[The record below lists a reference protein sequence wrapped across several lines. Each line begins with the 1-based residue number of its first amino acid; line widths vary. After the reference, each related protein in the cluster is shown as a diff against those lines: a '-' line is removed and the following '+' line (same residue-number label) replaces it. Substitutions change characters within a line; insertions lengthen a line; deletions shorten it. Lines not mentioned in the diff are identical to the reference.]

1 MKSTSQK
8 KYIQDP
14 LHEPLAI
21 VGMNCYFPGVD
32 SNIEDVH
39 ALYEMLIQGLSPIQD
54 IPADRWDNENYYD
67 PDIEKADKIISRKGG
82 FLKNIQDFDAYF
94 FKLSSVEAKQ
104 IDPQHRLFL
113 EVAIRALNHANIRL
127 DSLSGSGTGVYCGIS
142 SQDYNQ
148 LNLKDNIQFNA
159 YTQIGVAGSAAA
171 GRLSHF
177 LNLKGPS
184 LAVDTA
190 CSSSM
195 SALYLAATALRT
207 QQCDMAIVG
216 GVHLNLCPENF
227 IGLSKAKMLSASGQ
241 CSSFDTQADGFVR
254 SEGCAVIVVKRLS
267 DAIKANDKIHAV
279 IKSIVMN
286 HNGDGASLAAPN
298 LKAQI
303 AMHQSALAQA
313 HINACDIDY
322 IEAHGTGTVVGD
334 TIEWNAIQHLHQG
347 QHTKDNPLIIGALKS
362 NLGHTIAVSGIAS
375 LMKVIGALQ
384 QQQIAPNLHY
394 ANQSQAID
402 SESIPAILPIKPI
415 SFLPRRDKARLV
427 QISNFGFTGV
437 NVSAIIEEAPEQVP
451 NTLSC
456 DNHTPQCF
464 VISAHSEASLK
475 QLIVK
480 YQRFLQDT
488 SASFRDICITLI
500 QCRDHDKFRCAVMAS
515 DLQTLRQKIASEDY
529 VVKKVTLQKTMTKL
543 AYDPDLIYEHYL
555 AGCNINLAAEDL
567 LYNKIDLPLY
577 CFDRQ
582 RYWHEPRVL
591 QQHDTP
597 RALDHEPDE
606 AIAII
611 GMSCRFPKANN
622 IEAYLSLLQNGESG
636 IADIPLD
643 RWDNAKYY
651 DANPDAPGRLYNKQM
666 GLLQN
671 IKNFDAEFFNISPR
685 EAKLMSP
692 QLRIL
697 LETSYHALEDANLS
711 LDSIK
716 ESNTGVFIG
725 CERNEYP
732 EVIKRE
738 GLTLEDLDIYYATGN
753 VQSALPGRIAYAFGF
768 HGPLQSIDTA
778 CSSSI
783 TAIHN
788 ACCAL
793 QAGDCDMALAGGVN
807 IILSP
812 LSNITLSKAKML
824 SPDSRCKT
832 FSEDADGY
840 ARSEGCGMIVLKR
853 LSRAIEDHDN
863 ILAVIKGSALNSDG
877 KSEGFTVPDGNAQEA
892 VIRRALAKANLT
904 PGDID
909 YIEAHGTGTPTAD
922 PVEMN
927 MLTRVFSEQHSQD
940 KPLYISSVK
949 TNIGH
954 CESASGVAGI
964 IKAVLSLQ
972 TQTLFKHL
980 NFKKLNP
987 AISLKNTMIPL
998 SNMPWSK
1005 ANDLRC
1011 VGINSFGFSGA
1022 NAHVVLQQAPS
1033 KQKMVRTLSEES
1045 LLVISAKKKE
1055 TLILLLASYQRYLS
1069 NTNDAF
1075 ADICYTAATCR
1086 NHFLYRVSIKAST
1099 AEEAALVIARN
1110 EYTIFSN
1117 KQGKADHI
1125 DDLITLKKAYEEG
1138 CKVNWLHFY
1147 QSLNIPFEKVK
1158 LPLYEFERTAY
1169 WFEKKHATSSIST
1182 SLLMTGFDKD
1192 SEPRALLQQDV
1203 VRSFPT
1209 QNKLSTWLR
1218 DYLSISDDKQ
1228 LTACKALLF
1237 EISQTIQE
1245 LPKTDHLDE
1254 DAGFFDIGFDSLM
1267 LTEMALILQEKLEPT
1282 LKISIH
1288 IAFDYPSIHQLA
1300 TYIQHELNK
1309 KLIDQPLIT
1318 KQSSAGED
1326 TDIAIIG
1333 MSCSFPKASDL
1344 AAFQQLLEQG
1354 LSGMRDIPLDRWDN
1368 RQYYDANPD
1377 APGKSYVN
1385 QLGLIDN
1392 IRDFDANFFG
1402 ISQREAMFMEPQQR
1416 IFLECC
1422 YLSVENANYP
1432 IEKLRGSATG
1442 VFAGVCTNEYYQQV
1456 EKSGFSNQELS
1467 MYSITGNVLNL
1478 IPGRVAYTFDLKGPS
1493 ISIDTACSSSL
1504 VAIHYAC
1511 QSLKN
1516 REIDFALAG
1525 GVNILLMPESNITL
1539 CKARALAPDG
1549 QCKTFDER
1557 ADGYA
1562 RSEGCGVL
1570 LLKRVEDAIRDD
1582 DNILAVIKASAV
1594 NNDGKSAGLTVPNGK
1609 SQEDVMRMA
1618 LGQTQLSPAD
1628 IGYIEAHG
1636 TGTPL
1641 GDPIEVHAIN
1651 RVYGNQR
1658 SLDNPLYIGTVK
1670 TNIGHL
1676 ESASG
1681 VAGLMK
1687 TVMSLQ
1693 HHKIYKHLN
1702 FRQLNP
1708 HINIQ
1713 DTRIA
1718 LESIDWT
1725 QDLKPQCAAVNAF
1738 GFSGTNAHAI
1748 LQAFHQKPSQRI
1760 PKPVKMQ
1767 LLVLSAKSKVS
1778 LDQLANRYQD
1788 YLKST
1793 VDDFGDICF
1802 TAATCRSHY
1811 AYRLALIAE
1820 TAASASQM
1828 LGAGEFALSCGPN
1841 SPVSLQHEA
1850 LFQPLMRDYLQGKS
1864 VDWSSHYHQVGE
1876 AYIKV
1881 ALPHYVFERKLFW
1894 PTVQKEKKPHRDNIH
1909 PLLGQMLSMPN
1920 HEYLFHHTL
1929 ELEHLRT
1936 IEQPALFNQMIF
1948 SASAII
1954 ESAFSAAK
1962 FIFNGD
1968 AFSIEKLN
1976 IPHFLFIKENQDI
1989 QFQVK
1994 PAETDRPRDVGVVDG
2009 SDALRYQINLFAKQG
2024 EIWRQFSAMKVQ
2036 ANPLATPLSVNIED
2050 LQSSAN
2056 SVLVQ
2061 WALSKKDH
2069 DHGYYFHPTLLE
2081 HVFQSCLSLL
2091 PANQT
2096 YLPYALTAMTL
2107 FQSVPRNLWAHITKR
2122 DMARVNEL
2130 CVDIQL
2136 YDSAG
2141 IALGNIEALSFK
2153 KVTHADRVSSDA
2165 TLQHLYLTQWHTLNT
2180 PVASSNS
2187 FPDLVVMTQDPL
2199 KAKMRL
2205 GDLPYQ
2211 LISDLNQLDTVVNK
2225 NILFLYEEG
2234 QFMDLFHTCQR
2245 LFSSYPARFILVTE
2259 QAYAIAPGDVVN
2271 PHQTMA
2277 SSFWKSF
2284 KNELANQ
2291 HNYLID
2297 IAPNSQ
2303 LTSALTVIFDENN
2316 TDNQFA
2322 LRHHLYVPRLEKKE
2336 LSHYSAKPAIEWNSQ
2351 ASYLI
2356 VGGTGAL
2363 AKILIQYLIDRNAK
2377 HIVLVSRS
2385 ECPEDIQHVIDSAA
2399 QQEVSI
2405 QHRVADASDA
2415 EQMKHVLDTIAE
2427 SPHRL
2432 KGVFHLAGIIQD
2444 GLIVNLSDESVQ
2456 QVLAAKMQTALIL
2469 HQLTKEIPLDLFVMF
2484 SSAASLLGGRGQ
2496 SNYAAANGFLDG
2508 LAHLRQQQGM
2518 CGLAINWGPFHSVG
2532 MAANLTAGM
2541 HEYGF
2546 ISLNPE
2552 SIQILDVL
2560 LETSVA
2566 QIAPCPIDWERYCKH
2581 GVNQSWLS
2589 GLVKKLPTK
2598 DQRLI
2603 AALKKHTRA
2612 ERINILRQVLCDIT
2626 TDVLAMDDLE
2636 KISAHDNLFSM
2647 GLDSLMSLE
2656 IRHRIHD
2663 KLQCDA
2669 LSIPIEYFI
2678 HEPSINKIAHYIEQ
2692 VLQSFYDESSTSTV
2706 PEYLLNQSI
2715 AVSDFQYL
2723 FWAINKLEYSANVGM
2738 QLRLRGP
2745 LNKDFVFQAFDF
2757 VVRQHHVFWLS
2768 FNKNIPIQT
2777 LNKQGQFHL
2786 IYQDIS
2792 SSDVMDTLDEAFHIN
2807 IGRMMPLTKQP
2818 LLRVYLYKINQEL
2831 HELHLVIPHL
2841 IVDTASCAIIWEQF
2855 KTSYEAL
2862 VLGNKLISTPEK
2874 YSFLN
2879 YVQLHHQHYEKNLK
2893 NKINFWKNYNKGF
2906 KNIYFGEGNHL
2917 PDASVYQKKHLF
2929 HYTIPSQLME
2939 PFIEWLQAK
2948 NINMSTGL
2956 IAACQMALSN
2966 ISGQKKIPMML
2977 IHSGREG
2984 SQYKSMVG
2992 LFAEYKRINLAY
3004 HEKDTLLDCICA
3016 IEDELLKTADYQQ
3029 CVLPIKTN
3037 GLNNASFSAVQL
3049 LTWVR
3054 TKFLLTKWFKQS
3066 KLNPRI
3072 IKAYLGLLGQMDRN
3086 KKMFFIKSK
3095 LNNIFHIN
3103 LALQKPDRLGVLI
3116 SITPSFFVKETQ
3128 TRSLRI
3134 ASLDYSFASHFGCLD
3149 KPIGNEVLWI
3159 YFTKNQYGEHIL
3171 SINGSLTSACK
3182 DEIALN
3188 FNTIIAGA
3196 IGAHANLTLM
3206 SHVALVGAD

>member
-8 KYIQDP
+8 NNIQDP
-14 LHEPLAI
+14 LNEPLAI
-21 VGMNCYFPGVD
+21 VGMNCQFPGIDSDVD
-32 SNIEDVH
+32 DVH
-39 ALYEMLIQGLSPIQD
+39 TLYEMLIKGISPIQD
-54 IPADRWDNENYYD
+54 IPADRWDIQKYYD
-67 PDIEKADKIISRKGG
+67 PDIEKADKIITRKGG
-82 FLKNIQDFDAYF
+82 FLKNIRDFDAYF

-104 IDPQHRLFL
+104 MDPQHRLFL

-148 LNLKDNIQFNA
+148 LNFKDNIQFNA

-195 SALYLAATALRT
+195 SALYLASTALRS
-207 QQCDMAIVG
+207 QQCDMVIVG

-267 DAIKANDKIHAV
+267 DAIKAQDKIHAV

-313 HINACDIDY
+313 HIDACDIDY

-347 QHTKDNPLIIGALKS
+347 QHSKDNPLIIGALKS
-362 NLGHTIAVSGIAS
+362 NLGHTIAVSGMAS

-384 QQQIAPNLHY
+384 HEQIAPNLHY
-394 ANQSQAID
+394 ANQSQSID

-415 SFLPRRDKARLV
+415 SFLQRRDKPRLI
-427 QISNFGFTGV
+427 QISNSGFTGV
-437 NVSAIIEEAPEQVP
+437 NVSAIIEEAPEQAP
-451 NTLSC
+451 HCLSF
-456 DNHTPQCF
+456 DNHMPQCF
-464 VISAHSEASLK
+464 VLSAHSEASLK
-475 QLIVK
+475 QLMVK

-488 SASFRDICITLI
+488 SASLRDICITLI
-500 QCRDHDKFRCAVMAS
+500 QCRDHDKFRCAVMAL
-515 DLQTLRQKIASEDY
+515 DLQTLRQKIASADY
-529 VVKKVTLQKTMTKL
+529 VVKKVTLQKTITKL
-543 AYDPDLIYEHYL
+543 AYDPNLIYEHYL
-555 AGCNINLAAEDL
+555 SGVNICLASEDL

-582 RYWHEPRVL
+582 PYWHEPRA
-591 QQHDTP
+591 QRRHDTNST
-597 RALDHEPDE
+597 LEHEPDE

-611 GMSCRFPKANN
+611 GMSCRFPKARNVD
-622 IEAYLSLLQNGESG
+622 AYLSLLKNGESG
-636 IADIPLD
+636 MTDIPLD

-651 DANPDAPGRLYNKQM
+651 DSNLDTPGRLYNKQM
-666 GLLQN
+666 GLLDN

-711 LDSIK
+711 LNSIK
-716 ESNTGVFIG
+716 DSNTGVFIG

-753 VQSALPGRIAYAFGF
+753 VQSALPGRVAYAFEF
-768 HGPLQSIDTA
+768 QGPLQTIDTA
-778 CSSSI
+778 CSSSM

-793 QAGDCDMALAGGVN
+793 QTGDCDMALAGGVN
-807 IILSP
+807 MILSP
-812 LSNITLSKAKML
+812 LSNISLSKAKML

-877 KSEGFTVPDGNAQEA
+877 KSEGFTVPDGNAQEV
-892 VIRRALAKANLT
+892 VIRRALAKANVT

-922 PVEMN
+922 PIEMN
-927 MLTRVFSEQHSQD
+927 MLSRVFGEQHSQD
-940 KPLYISSVK
+940 KPLYVSSVK

-954 CESASGVAGI
+954 CESASGVAGL

-987 AISLKNTMIPL
+987 AIVLKNTVIPL
-998 SNMPWSK
+998 SNMPWPK
-1005 ANDLRC
+1005 ADDLRC

-1022 NAHVVLQQAPS
+1022 NAHVVLQQAPN
-1033 KQKMVRTLSEES
+1033 KQKMVRTLPEES

-1055 TLILLLASYQRYLS
+1055 TLLLLLASYQRYLS

-1075 ADICYTAATCR
+1075 VDICYTAATCR
-1086 NHFLYRVSIKAST
+1086 NHFLFRVAIKART
-1099 AEEAALVIARN
+1099 AVEAAAAIAR
-1110 EYTIFSN
+1110 EDYTIFN
-1117 KQGKADHI
+1117 AKQGEYSHLPA
-1125 DDLITLKKAYEEG
+1125 LSTLQKAYEDG
-1138 CKVNWLHFY
+1138 CTVDWPNFY

-1158 LPLYEFERTAY
+1158 LPLYEFDRTAY
-1169 WFEKKHATSSIST
+1169 WFEQKHATHGVST
-1182 SLLMTGFDKD
+1182 SSLMTAFDND
-1192 SEPRALLQQDV
+1192 PEPQVLLQQDSA
-1203 VRSFPT
+1203 RSFLA
-1209 QNKLSTWLR
+1209 QNKLSSWLH

-1228 LTACKALLF
+1228 LNACKALLF

-1300 TYIQHELNK
+1300 TYIQSELNK
-1309 KLIDQPLIT
+1309 KHLHQALIT
-1318 KQSSAGED
+1318 EQSSSSED

-1344 AAFQQLLEQG
+1344 VAFQQLLEQG
-1354 LSGMRDIPLDRWDN
+1354 LNGMRDIPLDRWDN

-1402 ISQREAMFMEPQQR
+1402 ISQREAMCMEPQQR

-1432 IEKLRGSATG
+1432 IEKLRGSSTG
-1442 VFAGVCTNEYYQQV
+1442 VFAGVCTNEYYQQL

-1478 IPGRVAYTFDLKGPS
+1478 IPGRVAYIFDLKGPS

-1539 CKARALAPDG
+1539 SKAKALAPDG

-1570 LLKRVEDAIRDD
+1570 MLKRVKDAIRDN
-1582 DNILAVIKASAV
+1582 DNILAIIKASAV

-1618 LGQTQLSPAD
+1618 LAQTRLSPAD

-1658 SLDNPLYIGTVK
+1658 SVDNPLYIGTVK

-1687 TVMSLQ
+1687 TVMALQ

-1702 FRQLNP
+1702 FTQLNP

-1718 LESIDWT
+1718 LETLDWT
-1725 QDLKPQCAAVNAF
+1725 QDSKPKCAAVNAF
-1738 GFSGTNAHAI
+1738 GFSGTNAHVI
-1748 LQAFHQKPSQRI
+1748 LQSFHQKPSQRTI
-1760 PKPVKMQ
+1760 KPDKMA
-1767 LLVLSAKSKVS
+1767 LLVFSAKSKAS
-1778 LDQLANRYQD
+1778 LDQLANRYQA
-1788 YLKST
+1788 YLEST
-1793 VDDFGDICF
+1793 AHDFEDICY

-1811 AYRLALIAE
+1811 AYRLAIIAGN
-1820 TAASASQM
+1820 AASAGQM
-1828 LGAGEFALSCGPN
+1828 LGAGEFALSSGPN
-1841 SPVSLQHEA
+1841 PPVSLQHEA

-1864 VDWSSHYHQVGE
+1864 VDWSSYYHQEGKV
-1876 AYIKV
+1876 YIKV
-1881 ALPHYVFERKLFW
+1881 ALPHYVFDRKLFW
-1894 PTVQKEKKPHRDNIH
+1894 PNIHKATKPHQDNIH

-1920 HEYLFHHTL
+1920 HEYLFYHTL
-1929 ELEHLRT
+1929 DTEHLRAL
-1936 IEQPALFNQMIF
+1936 EQPVLFNHIIF

-1954 ESAFSAAK
+1954 ESALSAAK

-1968 AFSIEKLN
+1968 AFAIEKLN
-1976 IPHFLFIKENQDI
+1976 IAHFLFIKENQDI
-1989 QFQVK
+1989 QFQAK
-1994 PAETDRPRDVGVVDG
+1994 PTEIDG
-2009 SDALRYQINLFAKQG
+2009 YQALHYQINLFAKQN
-2024 EIWRQFSAMKVQ
+2024 ETWHQCSAMKVQ
-2036 ANPLATPLSVNIED
+2036 AKPLSTPLSVNIED
-2050 LQSSAN
+2050 LKSSPN
-2056 SVLVQ
+2056 GVLVQ
-2061 WALSKKDH
+2061 LTLSKGDH
-2069 DHGYYFHPTLLE
+2069 ESGYYFHPTLLE
-2081 HVFQSCLSLL
+2081 RALQSCLSLL
-2091 PANQT
+2091 PANQI
-2096 YLPYALTAMTL
+2096 YLPYALTAMSM
-2107 FQSVPRNLWAHITKR
+2107 FQSVPRNLWVYITKR
-2122 DMARVNEL
+2122 DVARVNEL
-2130 CVDIQL
+2130 CVDIQF
-2136 YDSAG
+2136 YDNTG
-2141 IALGNIEALSFK
+2141 ITLGNIEALAFK
-2153 KVTHADRVSSDA
+2153 KVTRADRVSSDV

-2180 PVASSNS
+2180 PIDPSNS
-2187 FPDLVVMTQDPL
+2187 LPELIVIAQDPL

-2211 LISDLNQLDTVVNK
+2211 LISDLKQLDRIVDK

-2259 QAYAIAPGDVVN
+2259 QAYAIAPDDVVN
-2271 PHQTMA
+2271 PYQTMA

-2291 HNYLID
+2291 HNYTID
-2297 IAPNSQ
+2297 VAPNSQ
-2303 LTSALTVIFDENN
+2303 LISALTVIFDENN

-2322 LRHHLYVPRLEKKE
+2322 LRHHLYVPRLAKKA
-2336 LSHYSAKPAIEWNSQ
+2336 LSHYSAKPGVVWNSQ

-2363 AKILIQYLIDRNAK
+2363 AKILIQYLIDRNVK

-2385 ECPEDIQHVIDSAA
+2385 ECPDDIEHMIDSAA

-2405 QHRVADASDA
+2405 QHMVADASHA
-2415 EQMKHVLDTIAE
+2415 QQIKHVLDTLE
-2427 SPHRL
+2427 QSPHRL

-2456 QVLAAKMQTALIL
+2456 QVLAAKMESALIL
-2469 HQLTKEIPLDLFVMF
+2469 HQLTKKIPLDLFVMF

-2508 LAHLRQQQGM
+2508 LAHLRHQQGM
-2518 CGLAINWGPFHSVG
+2518 CGVAINWGPFHSVG
-2532 MAANLTAGM
+2532 MAANLTVGM
-2541 HEYGF
+2541 QEYGF
-2546 ISLNPE
+2546 MPLNPE
-2552 SIQILDVL
+2552 SIQILDIL
-2560 LETSVA
+2560 LEMSVA
-2566 QIAPCPIDWERYCKH
+2566 QIAPCPIDWDRYCKH
-2581 GVNQSWLS
+2581 ALNQSWLS
-2589 GLVKKLPTK
+2589 GLVKNMPIK

-2603 AALKKHTRA
+2603 SALKKHTRA
-2612 ERINILRQVLCDIT
+2612 ERMNILRRVLCDMT

-2678 HEPSINKIAHYIEQ
+2678 HEPSIDKIAHYIEQ
-2692 VLQSFYDESSTSTV
+2692 VLQSFYDDSSVSNL
-2706 PEYLLNQSI
+2706 PEYLENQTI

-2723 FWAINKLEYSANVGM
+2723 FWAINQLEYSANVGM
-2738 QLRLRGP
+2738 QLRLHGP

-2757 VVRQHHVFWLS
+2757 IVRQHHVFWLS
-2768 FNKNIPIQT
+2768 FNKNIPLQT
-2777 LNKQGQFHL
+2777 MNNQGQFHL

-2792 SSDVMDTLDEAFHIN
+2792 SSEAINTLDEAFHIN
-2807 IGRMMPLTKQP
+2807 IGRVMPLTKQP

-2841 IVDTASCAIIWEQF
+2841 IVDTASCAIVWEQF

-2862 VLGNKLISTPEK
+2862 AHGNKLIPTPEK
-2874 YSFLN
+2874 YSFLD

-2893 NKINFWKNYNKGF
+2893 NKIGFWKNYNKGF
-2906 KNIYFGEGNHL
+2906 KNIYFGDGNHL
-2917 PDASVYQKKHLF
+2917 ADASVYQKQHLF

-2939 PFIEWLQAK
+2939 SFIDWLQSK
-2948 NINMSTGL
+2948 NMNMSTGL
-2956 IAACQMALSN
+2956 IAACQIALYN
-2966 ISGQKKIPMML
+2966 ISGQKKIPIML

-2992 LFAEYKRINLAY
+2992 LFAEYKRINLDY
-3004 HEKDTLLDCICA
+3004 HEEDTLFDCIRA
-3016 IEDELLKTADYQQ
+3016 IEEELLKTADYQQ

-3037 GLNNASFSAVQL
+3037 GLSNVSFSAVQL

-3066 KLNPRI
+3066 KLNLQI
-3072 IKAYLGLLGQMDRN
+3072 IKAHLGLLGQMDLN
-3086 KKMFFIKSK
+3086 KKIFFIKNK
-3095 LNNIFHIN
+3095 LNHIFRIN
-3103 LALQKPDRLGVLI
+3103 LALQKPNPLGVLI

-3128 TRSLRI
+3128 TMRF
-3134 ASLDYSFASHFGCLD
+3134 ANLDYTFASHFGCLD
-3149 KPIGNEVLWI
+3149 QPIGNEVLWI
-3159 YFTKNQYGEHIL
+3159 YFTKNQYGEYIV
-3171 SINGSLTSACK
+3171 SINGSLTTACK
-3182 DEIALN
+3182 DKIALN

-3196 IGAHANLTLM
+3196 IGTHDNIALM
-3206 SHVALVGAD
+3206 SHDVLAEVDLMAE